1 MNTHLPEERI
11 SALLDH
17 QLDGDDA
24 SRAEQHISNCDHCRA
39 VRDGLSA
46 VDRLFR
52 KVEVLEPPAYLWAK
66 ISAGL
71 DEAASAEEGW
81 FARLVTPFAREAWV
95 RTQVWALAAALMLAG
110 TVGVLHWSTVRSER
124 RQLAEIDITYQ
135 KILPQNAES
144 YNPFATSPQI
154 DTGKNPFR
162 RTDLRTNQESFP
174 PVGKR

>member
-1 MNTHLPEERI
+1 MKTHLAEEQI

-24 SRAEQHISNCDHCRA
+24 RSAELHISNCEHCRDIL
-39 VRDGLSA
+39 DGLSA
-46 VDRLFR
+46 VDRMFR
-52 KVEVLEPPAYLWAK
+52 KVEVLDPPAYIWTK

-71 DEAASAEEGW
+71 DETAPTGNDW
-81 FARLVTPFAREAWV
+81 FARLLSPWARQVWV

-110 TVGVLHWSTVRSER
+110 TVAVLHWSTVRSER
-124 RQLAEIDITYQ
+124 RQLAEIDIAYQ
-135 KILPQNAES
+135 KIVPQNADS

-162 RTDLRTNQESFP
+162 KSDLRTDQESFP